1 MCSDCEHGRHW
12 LQKAEKV
19 QSNIYL
25 RGRISKT
32 LTLGQISAFQ
42 ILHLVN
48 TEHSEQCNEQS
59 VSHTKASADKKF

>member
-12 LQKAEKV
+12 LQKAEIVK
-19 QSNIYL
+19 STSEE
-25 RGRISKT
+25 RISET